1 MKMKFIK
8 AIMGL
13 GAILMATAVG
23 ANAQVTVDDSTSV
36 ITVSGAVESK
46 NSDVRIGID
55 VFCPDKSYDDLRTVS
70 EDKFASVIALRHQVT
85 SGKEG
90 AWELSFKIADNPL
103 LDYDA
108 KSGEYTIVIS
118 PDDGQKSYTEKF
130 MYVNIAE
137 AENYLKDLKTANR
150 EEALQIL
157 ESGKNALGIN
167 YDFYASLDKGKIADI
182 LLAESKAL
190 DNATTAEGIAIVRK
204 AAFIEAVCEGKI
216 GNLFDYADYFG
227 IAETDIAP
235 YTEKKYIVI
244 NQGSITQRLNGKT
257 VTDFNDFN
265 DKLTEA
271 TVLAVVKNPDGEAN
285 LKEII
290 GAFEDEIGYTAPLK
304 DSAYIKVSGNTYESY
319 EKLATALNSANN
331 GSAPSGPSGGGGGGS
346 SSGGASSGGSGVM
359 VPSPSDALP
368 MEYDIFTDIDDISW
382 AKDAIIYLA
391 QKGIING
398 KSDKIFA
405 PNDFVTREEAAKIL
419 VLAFVPDTQ
428 GTKISFEDVS
438 VDSWYYQYVS
448 KAVET
453 GIVTGYS
460 ESVFGSGDSITRQDL
475 VTMIY
480 RAAVNSGIELEEGQI
495 SFADENEIADYAR
508 EAVGALAKAEIVSG
522 TDFRIFEPAEPATRA
537 QLAKIVYRLLEL

>member
-1 MKMKFIK
+1 MKIK
-8 AIMGL
+8 NIATIMGL
-13 GAILMATAVG
+13 CAMLMTAATGVS
-23 ANAQVTVDDSTSV
+23 AQISVDDSTSV
-36 ITVSGAVESK
+36 ITVSGTVESK
-46 NSDVRIGID
+46 ASDVNIGID

-419 VLAFVPDTQ
+419 VLAFAPDAQ
-428 GTKISFEDVS
+428 GMEINFDDVS
-438 VDSWYYQYVS
+438 VDSWYYSYVS
-448 KAVET
+448 KAVEA

-460 ESVFGSGDSITRQDL
+460 DSFFGSGDSVTRQDL

-480 RAAVNSGIELEEGQI
+480 RAAVNSGIKLEEGQI
-495 SFADENEIADYAR
+495 SFTDESEIADYAR

-522 TDFRIFEPAEPATRA
+522 TDFQRFDPVGQATRA

>member
-419 VLAFVPDTQ
+419 VLAFAPDAQ
-428 GTKISFEDVS
+428 GMEINFDDVS
-438 VDSWYYQYVS
+438 VDSWYYSYVS
-448 KAVET
+448 KAVEA

-460 ESVFGSGDSITRQDL
+460 DSFFGSGDSVTRQDL